1 MRDDEIDDAAELPPD
16 EPVDESTLLERLDD
30 AAFDEFDAPDEQTPS
45 GPPLSRQEI
54 DDAVDR
60 ALAEELARLND
71 PGRKGK

>member
-1 MRDDEIDDAAELPPD
+1 MRDDEIDDTAELPPD

-30 AAFDEFDAPDEQTPS
+30 AAFDELDAPDEQTLS